1 MIDYKLDRA
10 CDGQDVF
17 FDGKKVGW
25 LSFGDLRSLHEDRR
39 PVTMLIMDKG
49 TKYHDSMESA
59 KRYIET
65 VYQRKEQQA

>member
-25 LSFGDLRSLHEDRR
+25 LSFGDLRSLYEDRR